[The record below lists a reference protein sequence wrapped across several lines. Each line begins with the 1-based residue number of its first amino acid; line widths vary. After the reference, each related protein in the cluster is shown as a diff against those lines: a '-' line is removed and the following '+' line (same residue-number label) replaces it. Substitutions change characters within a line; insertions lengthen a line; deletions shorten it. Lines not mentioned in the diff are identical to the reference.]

1 MKLCYISAK
10 IEVRGCVRG
19 AAGGNC
25 SSRCH
30 PTRRKLPHGWTLHRP
45 QNVLCFSYALTCLL
59 LLSFSSV
66 WYDVDGC
73 GEIPT
78 AYNVVCFSHGSIL
91 FYWVFLPVNYYEDD
105 SFLSCTVW
113 LIIMLAKVE
122 IWWLK
127 YRQGR
132 VTQLEHMRFYFRTS

>member
-1 MKLCYISAK
+1 MRSVVVSEEQQVGTAVHSVIP
-10 IEVRGCVRG
+10 IGE
-19 AAGGNC
+19 
-25 SSRCH
+25 SSLTGEFCTGKARD
-30 PTRRKLPHGWTLHRP
+30 PRP

-78 AYNVVCFSHGSIL
+78 AYNVACFSHGSIL

-105 SFLSCTVW
+105 SFLSCTV
-113 LIIMLAKVE
+113 
-122 IWWLK
+122 
-127 YRQGR
+127 
-132 VTQLEHMRFYFRTS
+132 